1 MGMGKPGHFSCACG
15 LVHALLVLAA
25 HPAAGQLNL
34 GPEEIVQAGGID
46 IDVPG
51 YSVPSFV
58 DWNNDSLPDLVVGE
72 GGGGY
77 TGKVRV
83 YENVGTSSSPAFS
96 SYTYVQSAGADLTCP
111 ASGCLG
117 CFSRVVYWDADNR
130 KDLLV
135 GQADGKVKLFLNN
148 GTDANPMFDGGTFL
162 QVGPPGSKTD
172 IDVGSRATAT
182 VADWNSDGKK
192 DLVVGELDAV
202 VNVFLNEG
210 TDTAPDFRSLI
221 SAKEDGSDLEVPF
234 SRSSPVVLDLDDD
247 GKKDLLSGNTYG
259 HLLFYSNTGTDTEPS
274 FSGYVHVESDGVPID
289 LAGYR
294 SRPSVVDWTGDGLLD
309 VLIGTSDGKVHL
321 YQGVP
326 EPATLSLLALGGL
339 TLMRRRRVP
348 HPRPA
353 ERRD

>member
-1 MGMGKPGHFSCACG
+1 
-15 LVHALLVLAA
+15 
-25 HPAAGQLNL
+25 
-34 GPEEIVQAGGID
+34 
-46 IDVPG
+46 
-51 YSVPSFV
+51 
-58 DWNNDSLPDLVVGE
+58 
-72 GGGGY
+72 
-77 TGKVRV
+77 
-83 YENVGTSSSPAFS
+83 
-96 SYTYVQSAGADLTCP
+96 
-111 ASGCLG
+111 
-117 CFSRVVYWDADNR
+117 
-130 KDLLV
+130 
-135 GQADGKVKLFLNN
+135 
-148 GTDANPMFDGGTFL
+148 
-162 QVGPPGSKTD
+162 
-172 IDVGSRATAT
+172 
-182 VADWNSDGKK
+182 
-192 DLVVGELDAV
+192 V